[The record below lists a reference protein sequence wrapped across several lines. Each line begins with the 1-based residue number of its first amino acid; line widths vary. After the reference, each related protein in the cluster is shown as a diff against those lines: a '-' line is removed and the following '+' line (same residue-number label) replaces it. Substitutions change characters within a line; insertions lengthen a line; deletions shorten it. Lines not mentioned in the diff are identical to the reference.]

1 MRGLPNAL
9 SALRLALAPVL
20 LALAWS
26 GAPRAFVCCL
36 ALSLMTDIADGRIA
50 RRTGQAS
57 ERGAVLDSWAD
68 LATYASLPLSAWW
81 LRPGF
86 VRAEA
91 VFLLVAVA
99 SYVAP
104 VAIGFLRYGRL
115 TSYHTRGARLAAY
128 LGGASTLVVFA
139 GGPALPFRLATAV
152 LVLAELEEIAI
163 TAVLPTWHA
172 NVPSLAHALALRARW
187 RAGLGRH
194 VVGRRARRRGRPPQP
209 GGWKLKVRG

>member
-26 GAPRAFVCCL
+26 GAPRAFVGCL
-36 ALSLMTDIADGRIA
+36 ALSLATDVVDGKIA

-68 LATYASLPLSAWW
+68 LATYASLPPSAWW

-115 TSYHTRGARLAAY
+115 TSYHTRGAKLAAY
-128 LGGASTLVVFA
+128 LGGASALVVFA
-139 GGPALPFRLATAV
+139 GGPALPFRLATPV

-163 TAVLPTWHA
+163 TAVLPAWHA
-172 NVPSLAHALALRARW
+172 NVPSLAQALALRSTLAARP
-187 RAGLGRH
+187 RA
-194 VVGRRARRRGRPPQP
+194 VVATRR
-209 GGWKLKVRG
+209 

>member
-36 ALSLMTDIADGRIA
+36 ALSLMTGIADGRIA
-50 RRTGQAS
+50 RRTGQTS

-68 LATYASLPLSAWW
+68 LATYASLPPRAWW

-91 VFLLVAVA
+91 LFLLVAVA

-104 VAIGFLRYGRL
+104 VAIVPTEPVPDSILERM
-115 TSYHTRGARLAAY
+115 TRAPSPEAAR
-128 LGGASTLVVFA
+128 
-139 GGPALPFRLATAV
+139 
-152 LVLAELEEIAI
+152 EEGIAI
-163 TAVLPTWHA
+163 AREMLVAVHGMVQGAQISAPLGKYSA
-172 NVPSLAHALALRARW
+172 AVDVLEALGS
-187 RAGLGRH
+187 AGAGA
-194 VVGRRARRRGRPPQP
+194 G
-209 GGWKLKVRG
+209 

>member
-36 ALSLMTDIADGRIA
+36 GLSLMTDIADGRIA

-68 LATYASLPLSAWW
+68 LATYASLPPAAWW

-91 VFLLVAVA
+91 LFLLVAVA

-104 VAIGFLRYGRL
+104 VAIGFLKYGRL
-115 TSYHTRGARLAAY
+115 TSYHTRGAKLAAY
-128 LGGASTLVVFA
+128 LGGASALVVFA
-139 GGPALPFRLATAV
+139 GAPRCRSASRPRCSCW
-152 LVLAELEEIAI
+152 
-163 TAVLPTWHA
+163 PRWRRS
-172 NVPSLAHALALRARW
+172 PSLRSSPSGTPTCRRSRMRW
-187 RAGLGRH
+187 RCVD
-194 VVGRRARRRGRPPQP
+194 VVN
-209 GGWKLKVRG
+209 